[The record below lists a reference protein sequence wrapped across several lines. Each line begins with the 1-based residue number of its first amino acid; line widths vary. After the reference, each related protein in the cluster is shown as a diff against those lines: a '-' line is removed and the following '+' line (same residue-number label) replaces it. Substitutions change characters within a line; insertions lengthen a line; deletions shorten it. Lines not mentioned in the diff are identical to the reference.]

1 MPFSAAS
8 FLINSLPTF
17 VLYFISTWEKI
28 NSISPTLSALKT
40 FGCAYYP
47 YLSPYNRHKLQ
58 PRSVECVFLG
68 YHPLSKGYMC
78 LDPTTNKV
86 YTTCYALFNENVF
99 PFAVNLNL
107 THAHI
112 SFSSDVSDAQWLSID
127 TTSPDSHS
135 TSSFPSST
143 STSVD

>member
-1 MPFSAAS
+1 
-8 FLINSLPTF
+8 
-17 VLYFISTWEKI
+17 
-28 NSISPTLSALKT
+28 
-40 FGCAYYP
+40 
-47 YLSPYNRHKLQ
+47 
-58 PRSVECVFLG
+58 
-68 YHPLSKGYMC
+68 MC